1 MSEEKYISV
10 EQVYLIA
17 IGGMVINSFISP
29 TLSLIIKT
37 GMASPVVTFYRL
49 FLVSVIMLPMVFS
62 KKLYRDNLKNLGKT
76 GWLQLS
82 AYSLTKAGGFLLWAE
97 ALRMGTPAFT
107 MTTLSNMA
115 PIFVVVFAYIFLK
128 EKTSIKSL
136 AGIAI
141 CLVGVTVISIENI
154 NQLGSTA
161 SMWVILI
168 CCISNSLNTIC
179 GRVTRQ
185 KMEIV
190 PMMGV
195 SYFICSMLAG
205 AYALIQGFS
214 FAIPREAI
222 LPLLGLSWGCTMFGH
237 SISIWSLKYIK
248 PVSISVLNL
257 ASPFFTAITAFF
269 LLGEVPK
276 PIMLVGAVIMVTG
289 LFYYQRVEYLERTK
303 IPE

>member
-1 MSEEKYISV
+1 MSEEKYISP
-10 EQVYLIA
+10 ERVYLIA
-17 IGGMVINSFISP
+17 IGGIVINSFISP

-37 GMASPVVTFYRL
+37 GMPSPVVTFYRL
-49 FLVSVIMLPMVFS
+49 FLVSIIMLPMVFS
-62 KKLYRDNLKNLGKT
+62 KKLYRDNLKTLGKT
-76 GWLQLS
+76 GWMQLS

-136 AGIAI
+136 VGIAI
-141 CLVGVTVISIENI
+141 CLVGVTVISIENV
-154 NQLGSTA
+154 NQLGSFA
-161 SMWVILI
+161 AMWVILI
-168 CCISNSLNTIC
+168 CCLSNSLNTIC

-185 KMEIV
+185 RMEIV

-205 AYALIQGFS
+205 AYAWIQGLS

-222 LPLLGLSWGCTMFGH
+222 LPLLALSWGCTMFGH
-237 SISIWSLKYIK
+237 SISIWCLKYIK
-248 PVSISVLNL
+248 PVSVSVLNL

-269 LLGEVPK
+269 LLKEIPK

-289 LFYYQRVEYLERTK
+289 LFYYQRVEFRERSK
-303 IPE
+303 IPQ